1 MLQEGVN
8 AQHLGQNKLYSN
20 LNKVTCEPKPQKK
33 PKPSLGVVRLDDSR
47 CYLGAAPDGE
57 GDLALLSVVHGQA
70 LEHEAAQAGA
80 SSSAAG
86 LGI

>member
-1 MLQEGVN
+1 MPG
-8 AQHLGQNKLYSN
+8 
-20 LNKVTCEPKPQKK
+20 LNKVTYGPPIN

-57 GDLALLSVVHGQA
+57 GNLALLSVVHGQA

-80 SSSAAG
+80 GSSAAG
-86 LGI
+86 LGLQAPH